1 MNKSELRAIILE
13 ELEKSKASLLTEK
26 FASSIIGDINN
37 RLDNST
43 SKDLWNSTAN
53 TYGIAWDKVKD
64 EHVST
69 GANPRRNQ
77 LNIFFVAE
85 GTRNPYAGS
94 QYRSSFYRDALLGI
108 SVGKKVIG
116 FSGNH
121 FYRDPG
127 ATKKS
132 KKVNTNA
139 DNYSKVGVG
148 VDAKVWNY
156 KRMLEVS
163 SEVFSIDIDAIQ
175 NWNRE
180 LQTLRAEQQDG
191 ATAMQ
196 QNDEILKDNKN
207 RYKQAIKVIKDAGVS
222 GKEFEIVMEHLADA
236 EQILTKEL
244 KQKIKDTR
252 RGIVYP
258 GWDNPFQLAVNLHS
272 DMVKKFED
280 FQRYAIDAKK
290 EGGKWYAKYLTQI
303 AHDVKK
309 IKVDFDRRI
318 IKATSQKEQSITES
332 VLPVNEGSRK
342 KVTKSMWQKMSDDEK
357 ENALLT
363 VFEDPDT
370 AQKWIER
377 KWNSLPG
384 SVARDMYT
392 ESVLPVNEA
401 ASLVDE
407 VTGKA
412 VKLPYKTKDFRGDA
426 ITVKG
431 FTEPHKSS
439 SSGRIQTDQGEFFP
453 GVAGVKI
460 VGHKFEGVTE
470 AKSNIAKKWDS
481 TNTMMDD
488 LREFI
493 TDAKDAG
500 GEELVMD
507 IADALKLMTNYA
519 MGMTKESK
527 DLTWNSLKE
536 SLGLNEGRSINK
548 ISKEH
553 SQVVVDMKQ
562 TVDSWKEAEGDR
574 KSELLEM
581 LRELNKRKSELEK
594 ELDDAVAGKDRNV
607 QLALEEAKSLA
618 YLEIDIKTIFKDE
631 QES

>member
-77 LNIFFVAE
+77 LNIFFVAA

-121 FYRDPG
+121 FYKDPG

-132 KKVNTNA
+132 KKVNTDA
-139 DNYSKVGVG
+139 DNYSKAGVG

-180 LQTLRAEQQDG
+180 LQTLRAEQRDG

-196 QNDEILKDNKN
+196 QNNQILQDNKN
-207 RYKQAIKVIKDAGVS
+207 RYKEAIKVIKDAGVS

-309 IKVDFDRRI
+309 IKVDFDRRL

-332 VLPVNEGSRK
+332 VVNEK
-342 KVTKSMWQKMSDDEK
+342 KAGFVAIYKVMGQEFKFGPLKTDDKKSIMAMLS
-357 ENALLT
+357 NAIQGGFQL
-363 VFEDPDT
+363 VRVVPAD
-370 AQKWIER
+370 QVK
-377 KWNSLPG
+377 
-384 SVARDMYT
+384 
-392 ESVLPVNEA
+392 ESVVNEA

-412 VKLPYKTKDFRGDA
+412 VKLPYKTKDFRGDP
-426 ITVKG
+426 IKVTG
-431 FTEPHKSS
+431 FREPHKSS
-439 SSGRIQTDQGEFFP
+439 SSGRIQTDRGEFFP

-460 VGHKFEGVTE
+460 VGHQF
-470 AKSNIAKKWDS
+470 
-481 TNTMMDD
+481 
-488 LREFI
+488 
-493 TDAKDAG
+493 
-500 GEELVMD
+500 
-507 IADALKLMTNYA
+507 
-519 MGMTKESK
+519 ESK
-527 DLTWNSLKE
+527 INERNAFLGARAKAIEEDLEEFEFNGKTYPVTKSKKAVNEDYIETIDGKGDIGA
-536 SLGLNEGRSINK
+536 GLELIEEAWLDWGRGPMT
-548 ISKEH
+548 EP
-553 SQVVVDMKQ
+553 
-562 TVDSWKEAEGDR
+562 GDI
-574 KSELLEM
+574 KPAA
-581 LRELNKRKSELEK
+581 K
-594 ELDDAVAGKDRNV
+594 ELIGYINNWLKKN
-607 QLALEEAKSLA
+607 
-618 YLEIDIKTIFKDE
+618 IK
-631 QES
+631 

>member
-77 LNIFFVAE
+77 LNIFFVAA

-139 DNYSKVGVG
+139 DNYSKAGVG

-207 RYKQAIKVIKDAGVS
+207 RYKEAIKVIKDAGVS

-280 FQRYAIDAKK
+280 FQRYAVDAKK
-290 EGGKWYAKYLTQI
+290 EGGSWYAKYLTQI

-309 IKVDFDRRI
+309 IKVDFDRRL

-332 VLPVNEGSRK
+332 V
-342 KVTKSMWQKMSDDEK
+342 
-357 ENALLT
+357 
-363 VFEDPDT
+363 
-370 AQKWIER
+370 
-377 KWNSLPG
+377 
-384 SVARDMYT
+384 
-392 ESVLPVNEA
+392 VNEA

-412 VKLPYKTKDFRGDA
+412 VKLPYKTKDFRGDP
-426 ITVKG
+426 IKVTG
-431 FTEPHKSS
+431 FREPHKSS
-439 SSGRIQTDQGEFFP
+439 SSGRIQTDRGEFFP

-460 VGHKFEGVTE
+460 VGHQF
-470 AKSNIAKKWDS
+470 
-481 TNTMMDD
+481 
-488 LREFI
+488 
-493 TDAKDAG
+493 
-500 GEELVMD
+500 
-507 IADALKLMTNYA
+507 
-519 MGMTKESK
+519 ESK
-527 DLTWNSLKE
+527 INERNAFLGARAKAIEEDLEEFEFNGKTYPVTKSKKAVNEDYIETIDGKGDIGA
-536 SLGLNEGRSINK
+536 GLELIEEAWLDWGRGPMT
-548 ISKEH
+548 EP
-553 SQVVVDMKQ
+553 
-562 TVDSWKEAEGDR
+562 GDI
-574 KSELLEM
+574 KPAA
-581 LRELNKRKSELEK
+581 K
-594 ELDDAVAGKDRNV
+594 ELIGYINNWLKKN
-607 QLALEEAKSLA
+607 
-618 YLEIDIKTIFKDE
+618 IK
-631 QES
+631 

>member
-163 SEVFSIDIDAIQ
+163 TEVFSIDIDAIQ

-309 IKVDFDRRI
+309 IKVDFDRRL

-332 VLPVNEGSRK
+332 VVNEK
-342 KVTKSMWQKMSDDEK
+342 KAGFVAIYKVMGQEFKFGPLKTDDKKSIMAMLS
-357 ENALLT
+357 NAIQGGFQL
-363 VFEDPDT
+363 VRVVPAD
-370 AQKWIER
+370 QVK
-377 KWNSLPG
+377 
-384 SVARDMYT
+384 
-392 ESVLPVNEA
+392 ESVVNEA

-412 VKLPYKTKDFRGDA
+412 VKLPYKTKDFRGDP
-426 ITVKG
+426 IKVTG
-431 FTEPHKSS
+431 FREPHKSS
-439 SSGRIQTDQGEFFP
+439 SSGRIQTDRGEFFP

-460 VGHKFEGVTE
+460 VGHQF
-470 AKSNIAKKWDS
+470 
-481 TNTMMDD
+481 
-488 LREFI
+488 
-493 TDAKDAG
+493 
-500 GEELVMD
+500 
-507 IADALKLMTNYA
+507 
-519 MGMTKESK
+519 ESK
-527 DLTWNSLKE
+527 INERNAFLGARAKAIEEDLEEFEFNGKTYPVTKSKKAVNEDYIETIDGKGDIGA
-536 SLGLNEGRSINK
+536 GLELIEEAWLDWGRGPMT
-548 ISKEH
+548 EP
-553 SQVVVDMKQ
+553 
-562 TVDSWKEAEGDR
+562 GDI
-574 KSELLEM
+574 KPAA
-581 LRELNKRKSELEK
+581 K
-594 ELDDAVAGKDRNV
+594 ELIGYINNWLKKN
-607 QLALEEAKSLA
+607 
-618 YLEIDIKTIFKDE
+618 IK
-631 QES
+631 

>member
-26 FASSIIGDINN
+26 FASSIIGDINK
-37 RLDNST
+37 RLDDST
-43 SKDLWNSTAN
+43 AKDLWNSTAN

-85 GTRNPYAGS
+85 GTRNPYADSRYGTHA
-94 QYRSSFYRDALLGI
+94 FYRDALLGI

-116 FSGNH
+116 FGGNH

-139 DNYSKVGVG
+139 DNYSKAGVG

-163 SEVFSIDIDAIQ
+163 TEVFSIDIDAIQ

-180 LQTLRAEQQDG
+180 VQTLRAEQQDG

-252 RGIVYP
+252 RGVVYP

-280 FQRYAIDAKK
+280 FQRYAVDAKK
-290 EGGKWYAKYLTQI
+290 EGGSWYAKYLTQI

-392 ESVLPVNEA
+392 ESVGKPKVNERFKHNDMYAMLDIAAGYSSTQHQAANQMWSDEQDLYDYLKSDHIPKKYHKDFYNDVKRRFKGVNESVNEGKEQTVAKGKWEIVKVPKGSNNSTRFGDRYYLLLGGQHVGGSVTADGSFSPASSGNSSEDYVMKILKKAKIVESVNEA
-401 ASLVDE
+401 QLQDLPIKSLLGLGKFATVSMGEKKLGELSDAFEDIGDE
-407 VTGKA
+407 QAARIADHLDMAIKLMKDGLGKSA
-412 VKLPYKTKDFRGDA
+412 VK
-426 ITVKG
+426 
-431 FTEPHKSS
+431 HMN
-439 SSGRIQTDQGEFFP
+439 
-453 GVAGVKI
+453 
-460 VGHKFEGVTE
+460 KF
-470 AKSNIAKKWDS
+470 
-481 TNTMMDD
+481 
-488 LREFI
+488 
-493 TDAKDAG
+493 
-500 GEELVMD
+500 
-507 IADALKLMTNYA
+507 
-519 MGMTKESK
+519 
-527 DLTWNSLKE
+527 
-536 SLGLNEGRSINK
+536 NK
-548 ISKEH
+548 
-553 SQVVVDMKQ
+553 
-562 TVDSWKEAEGDR
+562 ACG
-574 KSELLEM
+574 
-581 LRELNKRKSELEK
+581 K
-594 ELDDAVAGKDRNV
+594 ELSRSK
-607 QLALEEAKSLA
+607 
-618 YLEIDIKTIFKDE
+618 
-631 QES
+631 

>member
-13 ELEKSKASLLTEK
+13 ELEKSKASLLMEK

-37 RLDNST
+37 RLDDTT

-77 LNIFFVAE
+77 LNIFFVAA
-85 GTRNPYAGS
+85 GTINPYAGS

-116 FSGNH
+116 FSGQH
-121 FYRDPG
+121 FYKDPG

-139 DNYSKVGVG
+139 DNYSKAGVG

-191 ATAMQ
+191 AIAMQ
-196 QNDEILKDNKN
+196 KNDEILKDNKN
-207 RYKQAIKVIKDAGVS
+207 RYKEAIKVIKDAGVS

-252 RGIVYP
+252 RGVVYP

-280 FQRYAIDAKK
+280 FQRYAVDAKK
-290 EGGKWYAKYLTQI
+290 EGGSWYAKYLTQI

-309 IKVDFDRRI
+309 IKVDFDRRL

-332 VLPVNEGSRK
+332 VLPVYERNAFLGARAKAIEEDLEEFEFNGKIYPVTK
-342 KVTKSMWQKMSDDEK
+342 KVNEKSIKCTNKKGHSWK
-357 ENALLT
+357 EIDKDGT
-363 VFEDPDT
+363 VEC
-370 AQKWIER
+370 EHCGLR
-377 KWNSLPG
+377 NSL
-384 SVARDMYT
+384 S
-392 ESVLPVNEA
+392 ESIINEA

-412 VKLPYKTKDFRGDA
+412 VKLPYKTKDFRGDP
-426 ITVKG
+426 IKVTG
-431 FTEPHKSS
+431 FREPHKSS
-439 SSGRIQTDQGEFFP
+439 SSGRIQTDRGEFFP

-460 VGHKFEGVTE
+460 VGHKFESLDYNESAITEDYIELMPEVANALGVIESDWLRWKNGPMTE
-470 AKSNIAKKWDS
+470 P
-481 TNTMMDD
+481 DD
-488 LREFI
+488 I
-493 TDAKDAG
+493 KPAA
-500 GEELVMD
+500 
-507 IADALKLMTNYA
+507 
-519 MGMTKESK
+519 
-527 DLTWNSLKE
+527 
-536 SLGLNEGRSINK
+536 
-548 ISKEH
+548 
-553 SQVVVDMKQ
+553 
-562 TVDSWKEAEGDR
+562 
-574 KSELLEM
+574 
-581 LRELNKRKSELEK
+581 K
-594 ELDDAVAGKDRNV
+594 ELKGWITRWLKNT
-607 QLALEEAKSLA
+607 
-618 YLEIDIKTIFKDE
+618 IK
-631 QES
+631 